1 MSASAR
7 VETLATIADFDA
19 FLEGQ
24 DETVLWELVGGYI
37 LAMTNPTD
45 IHEKIVGNIG
55 GGLLRAVDPL
65 RCHVFLGG
73 MRVQR
78 SEDARG
84 LDKPRPDIMVRCG
97 ALTGRNFLTDPLVVV
112 EVLSPSTMDT
122 DRGDKLRFYKE
133 LPTLRHIALVYQDQ
147 QRVELYY
154 RTDDGW
160 LSRTLAEPDDRLAFE
175 PIGFEMK
182 LRQVYLGIDPALM
195 RGR

>member
-45 IHEKIVGNIG
+45 IHEQIVSNIG
-55 GGLLRAVDPL
+55 AAVKRAADAVG
-65 RCHVFLGG
+65 CQAFFGG

-78 SEDARG
+78 SDDARG

-97 ALTGRNFLTDPLVVV
+97 ALIGRNYHTDPLAVV
-112 EVLSPSTMDT
+112 EVLSPSTIDL

-154 RTDDGW
+154 RMDDGW